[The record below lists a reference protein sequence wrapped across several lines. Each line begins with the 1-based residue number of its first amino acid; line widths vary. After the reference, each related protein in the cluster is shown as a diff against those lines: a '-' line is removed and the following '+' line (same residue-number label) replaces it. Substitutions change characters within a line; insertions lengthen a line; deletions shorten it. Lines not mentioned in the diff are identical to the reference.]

1 MSANLNELKPGLCAT
16 VEIVVGTRD
25 TAAHVGS
32 GKIGVLATPILV
44 TLLES
49 AALQAVERLMPPG
62 SQTVGTRLDLS
73 HTAATPVGM
82 TVRAQA
88 ALVAVMGRKL
98 TFRLHAEDEV
108 ETIADGTHER
118 LIISVDRFDQRMQ
131 KKIELRS
138 TKP

>member
-1 MSANLNELKPGLCAT
+1 MSANLDDLKPGLTAT

-49 AALQAVERLMPPG
+49 AALQAVERFMPPG
-62 SQTVGTRLDLS
+62 QQTVGTRLDIS

-82 TVRAQA
+82 RVSAHAELIR
-88 ALVAVMGRKL
+88 VEGRKL
-98 TFRLHAEDEV
+98 TFRLHAEDDGEP
-108 ETIADGTHER
+108 IAEGTHER
-118 LIISVDRFDQRMQ
+118 LIISVERFDQRMQ
-131 KKIELRS
+131 KKMEIRS
-138 TKP
+138 AKP

>member
-1 MSANLNELKPGLCAT
+1 MNDPSNLQPGLTAT
-16 VEIVVGTRD
+16 VEIIVGTRD

-49 AALQAVERLMPPG
+49 AALQAVERFMPAG
-62 SQTVGTRLDLS
+62 HQTVGTRLDLS

-82 TVRAQA
+82 RVRAHA
-88 ALVAVMGRKL
+88 ELMAVDGRKL
-98 TFRLHAEDEV
+98 TFRLHADDEG
-108 ETIADGTHER
+108 EAIAEGTHER
-118 LIISVDRFDQRMQ
+118 LIISVERFDQRMQ
-131 KKIELRS
+131 KKMERGS

>member
-1 MSANLNELKPGLCAT
+1 VSQSSADIKPGLKAT

-32 GKIGVLATPILV
+32 GRIGVLATPILV

-49 AALQAVERLMPPG
+49 AALGAVEEYMKPG
-62 SQTVGTRLDLS
+62 QQTVGTRLDIS

-82 TVRAQA
+82 RVRASA
-88 ALVAVMGRKL
+88 ELVKVEGRKL

-108 ETIADGTHER
+108 ETIGGGTHER
-118 LIISVDRFDQRMQ
+118 LIISVQRFDERMQ
-131 KKIELRS
+131 TKRDAGRS
-138 TKP
+138 

>member
-1 MSANLNELKPGLCAT
+1 MSAIPDELKPGLNAT

-49 AALQAVERLMPPG
+49 AALQAVERFMPAG
-62 SQTVGTRLDLS
+62 QQTVGTRLELS

-82 TVRAQA
+82 RVRAHAELIQ
-88 ALVAVMGRKL
+88 VDGRKL
-98 TFRLHAEDEV
+98 TFRLHADDES
-108 ETIADGTHER
+108 EPIASGTHER

-131 KKIELRS
+131 KKMERG
-138 TKP
+138 TT

>member
-1 MSANLNELKPGLCAT
+1 MSVAPVELKPGLKAT

-49 AALQAVERLMPPG
+49 AALEAVEEFMRPG
-62 SQTVGTRLDLS
+62 QQTVGTRLDIS

-82 TVRAQA
+82 RVRAQA
-88 ALVAVMGRKL
+88 ELIEVEGRKL
-98 TFRLHAEDEV
+98 TFKLHAEDES
-108 ETIADGTHER
+108 ETICGGVHER

-131 KKIELRS
+131 KKIESCKR
-138 TKP
+138 TP

>member
-1 MSANLNELKPGLCAT
+1 MPSVDELKPGLTAT

-44 TLLES
+44 TLLET
-49 AALQAVERLMPPG
+49 AALQAVERFMTPG
-62 SQTVGTRLDLS
+62 QQTVGTRLDVS

-82 TVRAQA
+82 RVHAHA
-88 ALVAVMGRKL
+88 ELVKVDGRKL
-98 TFRLHAEDEV
+98 TFRLHAEDEG
-108 ETIADGTHER
+108 EAIAEGMHER
-118 LIISVDRFDQRMQ
+118 LIISVERFDQRMQ
-131 KKIELRS
+131 KKLERGS

>member
-1 MSANLNELKPGLCAT
+1 MPPTLDDLKPGLHAT

-62 SQTVGTRLDLS
+62 QQTVGTRLELS

-82 TVRAQA
+82 RVCARAELIQ
-88 ALVAVMGRKL
+88 VEGRKL
-98 TFRLHAEDEV
+98 TFKLHAEDEG
-108 ETIADGTHER
+108 ETIGGGIHER
-118 LIISVDRFDQRMQ
+118 LIISVDRFDQRML
-131 KKIELRS
+131 KKMAARS
-138 TKP
+138 AKP

>member
-1 MSANLNELKPGLCAT
+1 MSANLDDLKPGLTAT

-49 AALQAVERLMPPG
+49 AALQAVERFMPPG
-62 SQTVGTRLDLS
+62 QQTVGTRLDIS

-82 TVRAQA
+82 RVRAHA
-88 ALVAVMGRKL
+88 ELIRVEGRKL
-98 TFRLHAEDEV
+98 TFRLHAEDEG
-108 ETIADGTHER
+108 EPIAEGTHER
-118 LIISVDRFDQRMQ
+118 LIISVERFDQRMQ
-131 KKIELRS
+131 KKMEIRS
-138 TKP
+138 AKP